1 MISPGGDRNALKQR
15 SGVIVKIRPL
25 VPELRQAEKQIAQ
38 MEVETRAIVTMLKQ
52 IAGGARDLFEVDM
65 LVVRRRTVVGAAR
78 RPSARKNSLQL
89 VRIVIRAIK
98 AFEVEPRDADLVGLA
113 VTRVS
118 PARP

>member
-1 MISPGGDRNALKQR
+1 VVTSSGDGDALEQL
-15 SGVIVKIRPL
+15 SSSIVKIRPL
-25 VPELRQAEKQIAQ
+25 IPKLRQAEKQIAQ
-38 MEVETRAIVTMLKQ
+38 MEVEAWAIVTMLKQ
-52 IAGGARDLFEVDM
+52 IMGGARDLFEIDM
-65 LVVRRRTVVGAAR
+65 RVVRRRTVVGAAR